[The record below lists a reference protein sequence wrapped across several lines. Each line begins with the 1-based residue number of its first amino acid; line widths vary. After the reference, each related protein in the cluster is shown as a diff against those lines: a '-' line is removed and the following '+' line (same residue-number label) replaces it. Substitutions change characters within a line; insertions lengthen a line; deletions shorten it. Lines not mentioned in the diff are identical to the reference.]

1 MPSHFA
7 SSPAVKTWAVLRATL
22 WIAWLAYALSL
33 FWRPFL
39 WHAEQFRNPG
49 PGYFKAFLLAMPIFL
64 MGCGLYLILRGTR
77 PSWRSWELPALI
89 LLPLGISLAYEPRAM
104 LTVLVLLASAY
115 GWGAAVLR
123 RLGLTLRSDSESL
136 LLPLITGWI
145 SLMVLLFP
153 AGLLGLLRP
162 WLDLALA
169 AGGLVAGRRELAAL
183 PGTLNRL
190 RKSWTEDRSLASG
203 LAGFCI
209 PWLLLFAAMSTLT
222 ALAPSRVWDALRH
235 HLYTAIMYAQWGA
248 LRPVEGIPY
257 SFFPQGVELMMA
269 IVLPF
274 GGQIA
279 AQLTAAAFFPMLAGL
294 CWLIARECG
303 AGRHAA
309 ILGITLLLAVPAVN
323 WSSSVAKNDA
333 ALAVCILAGLYA
345 YLRFLG
351 ERSTIVL
358 LWGAFLLA
366 AALHVKQPAV
376 FGGLAVTV
384 LFLHAAWKSGRPA
397 RIVAQVALIGILVA
411 PAYFV
416 RAAWYTGNPLYPE
429 EVNDAVMGTLDDYQE
444 RRTFGGRMVQVF
456 REVNFAGQV
465 AWEYTSPSAN
475 PLGASLV
482 VFAPLLLL
490 ALPLRH
496 GWWAVVVFACIYY
509 LGWATM
515 FATVRYIV
523 APLSVLLALLAT
535 QFTKLWDE
543 GQTLVR
549 LSLSAALVFCL
560 LFGLWGTMLV
570 EVNAPLLAYF
580 TGRMNRGEY
589 LSAITQDYASL
600 AATLKLAGPRDTIR
614 GVVNCAGAYADHP
627 ERFTCNPCS
636 RRWCSPESVRE
647 ELSRGN
653 FDWVILTKRDGFHLA
668 IEPFLSTGRA
678 KQFYEDQ
685 YYTVYRVTHEF
696 PRRN

>member
-1 MPSHFA
+1 MPSPFA
-7 SSPAVKTWAVLRATL
+7 HSSAVKAWAILRAGF
-22 WIAWLAYALSL
+22 WVAWLVYALSL
-33 FWRPFL
+33 FWQPLL

-64 MGCGLYLILRGTR
+64 MACGLYLILRSAR
-77 PSWRSWELPALI
+77 PSWRSWELPALL
-89 LLPLGISLAYEPRAM
+89 LLPLSLTLAYETRAS
-104 LTVLVLLASAY
+104 LTVLALLTGSY

-123 RLGLTLRSDSESL
+123 RLGLALRSDSESL
-136 LLPLITGWI
+136 LLPLITGWT
-145 SLMVLLFP
+145 SLMLLLFP
-153 AGLLGLLRP
+153 VGLLGLLRP
-162 WLDLALA
+162 WLGLAFV
-169 AGGLVAGRRELAAL
+169 AGGLVAGRRELAL
-183 PGTLNRL
+183 L
-190 RKSWTEDRSLASG
+190 RGILSGLRQKWAEDRSLAHG
-203 LAGFCI
+203 LSGFCI

-248 LRPVEGIPY
+248 LRPVDGIPY
-257 SFFPQGVELMMA
+257 SFFPQGVELIMA
-269 IVLPF
+269 LVLPF
-274 GGQIA
+274 GGQTA
-279 AQLTAAAFFPMLAGL
+279 AQLAAAVFFPMFVGLA
-294 CWLIARECG
+294 WLTARECG
-303 AGRHAA
+303 ATRQAA
-309 ILGITLLLAVPAVN
+309 LLGVTLLVAVPVVN

-351 ERSTIVL
+351 EGSTIVL
-358 LWGAFLLA
+358 LWGAVLLA

-397 RIVAQVALIGILVA
+397 HIVAQVALIGILVA

-429 EVNDAVMGTLDDYQE
+429 EVNDAVMGTLDDYQG

-456 REVNFAGQV
+456 HEINFAGQV

-482 VFAPLLLL
+482 VLAPLLIL
-490 ALPLRH
+490 ALPLRRP
-496 GWWAVVVFACIYY
+496 WWAVVVFAGIYY

-523 APLSVLLALLAT
+523 APISVSLLLLAA

-543 GQTLVR
+543 SQSMVR
-549 LSLSAALVFCL
+549 LSLAVALVFCL
-560 LFGLWGTMLV
+560 LFGLWGIMLV

-600 AATLKLAGPRDTIR
+600 AATLKLARPQETIH
-614 GVVNCAGAYADHP
+614 GIVNCAGAYAEHP

-636 RRWCSPESVRE
+636 RRSCSPELVRE
-647 ELSRGN
+647 ELSRGS
-653 FDWVILTKRDGFHLA
+653 FDWVILTKREGFHVA
-668 IEPFLSTGRA
+668 IEPFLRAGRA
-678 KQFYEDQ
+678 RQFYEDQ
-685 YYTVYRVTHEF
+685 YYTVYGLIHDSS
-696 PRRN
+696 RRK

>member
-1 MPSHFA
+1 MSSPFA
-7 SSPAVKTWAVLRATL
+7 SSPPFRAWAVLRAAFWL
-22 WIAWLAYALSL
+22 AWLAYALSL

-64 MGCGLYLILRGTR
+64 MACGLYLILRGSRTA
-77 PSWRSWELPALI
+77 WRSWELPALI
-89 LLPLGISLAYEPRAM
+89 LLPMGLLLAYEPRAT
-104 LTVLVLLASAY
+104 LAVLVLLLGAY
-115 GWGAAVLR
+115 GWGGAMLR
-123 RLGLTLRSDSESL
+123 RISLALRSESEKL
-136 LLPLITGWI
+136 LVPLITGWI

-153 AGLLGLLRP
+153 AGMLGLLRP
-162 WLDLALA
+162 WLAVVFV
-169 AGGLVAGRRELAAL
+169 AGGLIAGRRELALL
-183 PGTLNRL
+183 PGTLSVL
-190 RKSWTEDRSLASG
+190 RQKWAEDRSLASG

-235 HLYTAIMYAQWGA
+235 HLYTALMYAQWGA
-248 LRPVEGIPY
+248 LRPVDGIPY

-269 IVLPF
+269 LVLPF

-294 CWLIARECG
+294 AWLIARECG
-303 AGRHAA
+303 AARQASL
-309 ILGITLLLAVPAVN
+309 LGVTLLVAVPAVN

-351 ERSTIVL
+351 EGSTTVL

-376 FGGLAVTV
+376 FGGLAVSA
-384 LFLHAAWKSGRPA
+384 LFLHAAWRSGQPV
-397 RIVAQVALIGILVA
+397 RIVAQIALVGILVT
-411 PAYFV
+411 PAYFI

-429 EVNDAVMGTLDDYQE
+429 EVHDAVGGTLDDYNE
-444 RRTFGGRMVQVF
+444 RRTFTGRMVEVF

-475 PLGASLV
+475 PLGAALV
-482 VFAPLLLL
+482 VFAPLLILVV
-490 ALPLRH
+490 PLRRR
-496 GWWAVVVFACIYY
+496 WWAVVVFAGIYY

-515 FATVRYIV
+515 FAVVRYIV
-523 APLSVLLALLAT
+523 APLVVSLLLLAT
-535 QFTKLWDE
+535 QFVRLWE
-543 GQTLVR
+543 ESRTLVR
-549 LSLSAALVFCL
+549 LSLAAALVFCL

-580 TGRMNRGEY
+580 TGRMSRGDY

-600 AATLKLAGPRDTIR
+600 AATLQLAKPQETIH
-614 GVVNCAGAYADHP
+614 GIVNCAGAYADHP

-636 RRWCSPESVRE
+636 RRRCSPELVRE
-647 ELSRGN
+647 ELSRGG
-653 FDWVILTKRDGFHLA
+653 FDWVILTKRDGFHAA
-668 IEPFLSTGRA
+668 IAPFLGSGRA
-678 KQFYEDQ
+678 KQFYEDR
-685 YYTVYRVTHEF
+685 YYAVYRLTREF
-696 PRRN
+696 PRRK